1 MRQRSINLVE
11 KSEAAIISAIEIYNK
26 PDFKYREETFA
37 LLALNAWELLVK
49 AKVLAENGNDPNS
62 IYEREKRTKRDGKL
76 TTKLY
81 LKRNRSGNSL
91 TIPLGRAIALLDGNA
106 ASRLDPAIKVNLDA
120 LTEIRDNAAHY
131 VNAGSQLAK
140 QVLEVGTAAIRNY
153 ITLTK
158 KWFRRDLSQYSLFLM
173 PLGFL
178 SQPNSA
184 TAVVLNRD
192 ERNLIAYLTKVAQ
205 HGRDTDDPDF
215 HVSLNVSLSFQRSKV
230 DSAAAVFITNDP
242 GATPVSVS
250 EEDIRKTYPWDYSE
264 LTGRLARRYID
275 FKANSKYH
283 DIRKPLLGNV
293 AIVKSR
299 YLDPGNPRG
308 AKKDFYNPNVV
319 QVFDQHYTKK

>member
-37 LLALNAWELLVK
+37 LLALNAWELLLK

-76 TTKLY
+76 STKLY

-106 ASRLDPAIKVNLDA
+106 ASRLDPAVKVNLDA

-140 QVLEVGTAAIRNY
+140 QVLEVGTAAIRSY

-205 HGRDTDDPDF
+205 HGTGTDDPDF
-215 HVSLNVSLSFQRSKV
+215 HVSLNVSLLS
-230 DSAAAVFITNDP
+230 NDL
-242 GATPVSVS
+242 
-250 EEDIRKTYPWDYSE
+250 K
-264 LTGRLARRYID
+264 
-275 FKANSKYH
+275 
-283 DIRKPLLGNV
+283 
-293 AIVKSR
+293 
-299 YLDPGNPRG
+299 
-308 AKKDFYNPNVV
+308 
-319 QVFDQHYTKK
+319 